1 MKKKLIGAGLI
12 LVDIIG
18 WIVGIVTG
26 YLIDF
31 GSSFKTATDS
41 VIGAV
46 VLILLYSL
54 FMIGVKLTDTKE

>member
-1 MKKKLIGAGLI
+1 MKKKLIGAGII

-31 GSSFKTATDS
+31 GSGFKTAADS
-41 VIGAV
+41 VIGAL
-46 VLILLYSL
+46 VLIALYTL
-54 FMIGVKLTDTKE
+54 FMVGVKLTDSKE